1 MCDKKKINWQLL
13 IFMDTILFAIFVVE
27 YVLCCNIPE
36 GESAHKTEGKRRKMR
51 KKTGRVMQGK
61 E

>member
-1 MCDKKKINWQLL
+1 
-13 IFMDTILFAIFVVE
+13 MDTILFAIFVVE

-51 KKTGRVMQGK
+51 KKTGRVMQEK